1 MDLGMSAGRLITA
14 VGVAFCLL
22 EFGRAMGIPVP
33 GPITRLLPIA
43 TRAPA
48 REAEGVQMRIERALR
63 TTNRRLDASTS
74 ERIARAILRCERDQS
89 LDPDLVLAV
98 LLVESSGRP
107 EARSSKG
114 AIGLMQVM
122 PHMFEEL
129 QLPGNVAHIEANV
142 EAGCLLLAD
151 NMRRLGEERGI
162 SAYFWGGSIQGDGYL
177 RRVRSVLATL
187 AQAPQPAVTA
197 SDG

>member
-1 MDLGMSAGRLITA
+1 MSAGRLITA

-22 EFGRAMGIPVP
+22 EFGRAMGISVP
-33 GPITRLLPIA
+33 GPLTRVLPIA
-43 TRAPA
+43 KTAPA
-48 REAEGVQMRIERALR
+48 HEAEGVQPRIEQALR
-63 TTNRRLDASTS
+63 ATNRRLDGPTS
-74 ERIARAILRCERDQS
+74 ERIARAILRCERDQK

-107 EARSSKG
+107 EARSPKG

-122 PHMFEEL
+122 PHMFQEL
-129 QLPGNVAHIEANV
+129 GLPGNVAHIEANV

-162 SAYFWGGSIQGDGYL
+162 SAYFWGGAIQGDGYL
-177 RRVRSVLATL
+177 RRVRSVLDTL
-187 AQAPQPAVTA
+187 AQAPRPAVRA

>member
-1 MDLGMSAGRLITA
+1 MSAGRLITA

-33 GPITRLLPIA
+33 GPLTALLPIA
-43 TRAPA
+43 TTAPA
-48 REAEGVQMRIERALR
+48 DEAESDQMRIERALR
-63 TTNRRLDASTS
+63 ATNRRLDASTS
-74 ERIARAILRCERDQS
+74 ERIAHAILRCEREQK

-129 QLPGNVAHIEANV
+129 RLPGNVAHIEANV

-162 SAYFWGGSIQGDGYL
+162 SAYFWGGTIQGDGYL
-177 RRVRSVLATL
+177 RRVRSVLDTL
-187 AQAPQPAVTA
+187 AQAPRPAVTA
-197 SDG
+197 GDG

>member
-1 MDLGMSAGRLITA
+1 MWRGRFVGAA
-14 VGVAFCLL
+14 VVFLCLL
-22 EFGRAMGIPVP
+22 EIGRAAGIPVLGFLTP
-33 GPITRLLPIA
+33 GVNAAVTAAGEETADVRN
-43 TRAPA
+43 
-48 REAEGVQMRIERALR
+48 RIDLALR
-63 TTNRRLDASTS
+63 RSNSRLDSS
-74 ERIARAILRCERDQS
+74 MRDRIASAVLRCERDQG
-89 LDPDLVLAV
+89 LAPDLVLAV

-107 EARSSKG
+107 DARSPKG

-129 QLPGNVAHIEANV
+129 GLPGNVAHVESNV

-151 NMRRLGEERGI
+151 NVRRLGEERGI

-177 RRVRSVLATL
+177 RRVRSVLDKLARAPRSATS
-187 AQAPQPAVTA
+187 P